1 MRILY
6 IELAGVHD
14 IGKSLF
20 GIKKK
25 KKRRNEIR
33 KKNKIE
39 NYFVYK
45 KFI

>member
-1 MRILY
+1 MILGNLY
-6 IELAGVHD
+6 LA
-14 IGKSLF
+14 L
-20 GIKKK
+20 KKK
-25 KKRRNEIR
+25 KRRRNEIR